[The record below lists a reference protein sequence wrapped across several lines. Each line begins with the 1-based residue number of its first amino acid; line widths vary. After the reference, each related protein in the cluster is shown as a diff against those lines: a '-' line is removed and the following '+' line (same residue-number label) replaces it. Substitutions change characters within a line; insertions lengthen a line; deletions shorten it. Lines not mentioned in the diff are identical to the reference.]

1 MTFRTAST
9 ALRGPVHARALATT
23 LAIASALAAA
33 APARAAPSPAN
44 DATPAGIRPL
54 VGALLTGTIGSNET
68 LVTNPDGSTATGSL
82 SGRYEAFAGAEFP
95 IDPNGLTLRLTA
107 GIHTSANF
115 SGGGSEHFTRFPLE
129 ATLWYPFGDKARIGA
144 GARYAMR
151 ARFSGAGQGTSDG
164 LNATPA
170 LILATDYQLLPHLRL
185 DMRYVYERWEQAS
198 GDDLEGSHW
207 GIGLT
212 AIY

>member
-1 MTFRTAST
+1 MTLRTASAASRGFVRAT
-9 ALRGPVHARALATT
+9 ALVAVAVAV
-23 LAIASALAAA
+23 
-33 APARAAPSPAN
+33 APAFAAPSPAD
-44 DATPAGIRPL
+44 DATPASIRPL

-68 LVTNPDGSTATGSL
+68 TVTNPDGSLATGSL

-95 IDPNGLTLRLTA
+95 IDPNGLALRLTA
-107 GIHTSANF
+107 GIHTSASF
-115 SGGGSEHFTRFPLE
+115 SGSGGSEHLTRFPLE

-151 ARFSGAGQGTSDG
+151 ARFSGAGHDTADG
-164 LNATPA
+164 LSATPA
-170 LILATDYQLLPHLRL
+170 LILATDYPLLPHLRL
-185 DMRYVYERWEQAS
+185 DMRYVYERWEQA
-198 GDDLEGSHW
+198 GADDLEGSHW

>member
-1 MTFRTAST
+1 MTLRTPSAAPRGFVLAT
-9 ALRGPVHARALATT
+9 ALALD
-23 LAIASALAAA
+23 AAVTA
-33 APARAAPSPAN
+33 FAAPSPAD

-54 VGALLTGTIGSNET
+54 VGALLTGTVGTNEVS
-68 LVTNPDGSTATGSL
+68 VTNPDGSTATGSL

-107 GIHTSANF
+107 GIHTSARF
-115 SGGGSEHFTRFPLE
+115 SGSGSSEHLTRFPLE
-129 ATLWYPFGDKARIGA
+129 ATLWYPIGDKARIGA
-144 GARYAMR
+144 GARYAMH
-151 ARFSGAGQGTSDG
+151 ARFSGAGHDTSDE
-164 LNATPA
+164 LNPTPA